1 MSDKLRERIVST
13 LEKDL
18 ADFGLTELEAR
29 GRIKVVFDTEQFNY
43 KEDESVW
50 AQYRERKPWVCEV
63 YFDDVWC
70 CDMKL
75 TDSADKLRNIFFKGF
90 ERGYDSG
97 KIRLNRFLAS
107 LEAEEEAWLIKGKK
121 EDEKKKIESLP
132 EATPEERVAKEIIK
146 EIAKEND
153 ETPINSATTE

>member
-1 MSDKLRERIVST
+1 MKENVRERIISA
-13 LEKDL
+13 LESDL
-18 ADFGLTELEAR
+18 ADFGLPNLEVR
-29 GRIKVVFDTEQFNY
+29 GRIKVVFDMEQFNA

-50 AQYRERKPWVCEV
+50 VQLREKRPWVCEV

-75 TDSADKLRNIFFKGF
+75 TDTPEKLRNMFFKGF

-107 LEAEEEAWLIKGKK
+107 LEAEKDAYIIGQKK
-121 EDEKKKIESLP
+121 ADEKRVIDNLP
-132 EATPEERVAKEIIK
+132 ERSPEERIAKDIIK

-153 ETPINSATTE
+153 ANALNSTPTA

>member
-29 GRIKVVFDTEQFNY
+29 GRIKVVFDMEQFNA

-50 AQYRERKPWVCEV
+50 MQLREKRPWVCEV

-70 CDMKL
+70 CDFKIS
-75 TDSADKLRNIFFKGF
+75 DSADKLRNIFFKGF

-107 LEAEEEAWLIKGKK
+107 LEAEEEAWIIKGKK
-121 EDEKKKIESLP
+121 DDQTKKIESLP

-153 ETPINSATTE
+153 APPLNPTPTI